1 MKKVKA
7 SVVCLCLLVVTVLLS
22 GCACNGCSVT
32 IGNTTLQ
39 GPNVLFTP
47 FLAIWHWIWYIFTP
61 EFWGILAQVWE
72 MPAAIVWL
80 AGPVA
85 YLLGGALYL
94 VILIVA
100 LAIDIVLGLLAGII
114 WFFVAMF
121 GGVINSCGK

>member
-1 MKKVKA
+1 
-7 SVVCLCLLVVTVLLS
+7 
-22 GCACNGCSVT
+22 
-32 IGNTTLQ
+32 
-39 GPNVLFTP
+39 
-47 FLAIWHWIWYIFTP
+47 
-61 EFWGILAQVWE
+61 